1 MSTRTLNV
9 EAASEELE
17 LPEESGGVS
26 SHHHNHGSKAH
37 YVHGGRP
44 TPRWPARVMDEFRK
58 MPVGLLAFPPWPPKV
73 TFSAN
78 SRGGGEDAVAVAP
91 KRPSCNSSSLQP
103 VNNTHYDEAISDCVE
118 FFHRSARVDVR
129 SRPSSSSHF

>member
-1 MSTRTLNV
+1 MSRPQARSSSYRKK
-9 EAASEELE
+9 AA
-17 LPEESGGVS
+17 GVAS

-44 TPRWPARVMDEFRK
+44 APRWPARVMDGFRK
-58 MPVGLLAFPPWPPKV
+58 MLVGLFAFPPRPPKV

-78 SRGGGEDAVAVAP
+78 ARGGGEDAVAP
-91 KRPSCNSSSLQP
+91 KRPSCSSSNLQP
-103 VNNTHYDEAISDCVE
+103 VNNAHYDEAISDCVE

-129 SRPSSSSHF
+129 SRPSSAAAHF